1 MDAAFDRRSLV
12 TRRILLEVTEFRES
26 RRWFRHLS
34 GVPRT
39 VMEIGRRLLA
49 DEDLEIE
56 CFYYNSHAG
65 RFYHADRSL
74 FNEPEPNDQSASSGF
89 ARLGSATGDFARLLR
104 RGAASARRMRA
115 TRGAYRVARRA
126 FARSR
131 GARPVTFRADDTV
144 LILGAM
150 WGSRE
155 LPDAIAD
162 AELDV
167 GFRVST
173 LLYDLIPIEYPQFY
187 DEGFPEQYQHYLD
200 RVLAISDHLF
210 VISQATGRDLEAY
223 CSAHGVTQPQTEV
236 IYLGDGAVSA
246 TSSVRPAAL
255 PDGDFVL
262 AVSTFEPRKNH
273 QVLYDAVKHA
283 QLTGIVIPRIV
294 VVGSP
299 GWLTQELQFVVRN
312 DPETQDA
319 FIWLSR
325 TTDQEL
331 AWLYQHTLFTVY
343 PSIAEGWGLPI
354 AESMHFGKFCITCGV
369 SSMPEV
375 AGKLAEY
382 LSPYDPAAWA
392 ETIARYASD
401 SAELTEREARIRT
414 EYSPHSWETASA
426 AVREALV
433 D

>member
-1 MDAAFDRRSLV
+1 M
-12 TRRILLEVTEFRES
+12 TRRILVEVTEFRDS
-26 RRWFRHLS
+26 RRWYRHLS

-49 DEDLEIE
+49 DEQLEIE
-56 CFYYNSHAG
+56 CFYYNVHAG
-65 RFYHADRSL
+65 RFYYADRSL
-74 FNEPEPNDQSASSGF
+74 FDETQLQASSSDS
-89 ARLGSATGDFARLLR
+89 ARLGSRAAGLLMR
-104 RGAASARRMRA
+104 AAAKAERMRA
-115 TRGAYRVARRA
+115 TRGVYRVARRA
-126 FARSR
+126 FASSR
-131 GARPVTFRADDTV
+131 GARPVAFRPDDTV

-162 AELDV
+162 AQRAV
-167 GFRVST
+167 GFRATS

-187 DEGFPEQYQHYLD
+187 DQGFPEQYRNYLD

-210 VISQATGRDLEAY
+210 VISGATGRDLETY
-223 CSAHGVTQPQTEV
+223 CADHGLTQPPTEV

-246 TSSVRPAAL
+246 DRSVRPALL
-255 PDGDFVL
+255 PEGDFVL

-273 QVLYDAVKHA
+273 VVLYDAVKHA
-283 QLTGIVIPRIV
+283 QLTGIALPRVV
-294 VVGSP
+294 VVGNP
-299 GWLTQELQFVVRN
+299 GWLTQELQYVVRN
-312 DPETQDA
+312 DPSTQDA
-319 FIWLSR
+319 FIWLPR

-331 AWLYQHTLFTVY
+331 AWLYEHALFTVY
-343 PSIAEGWGLPI
+343 PSIVEGWGLPI

-375 AGKLAEY
+375 AGDLAEY

-401 SAELTEREARIRT
+401 PAALAQREARIKT
-414 EYSPHSWETASA
+414 DYSPHSWDAAA
-426 AVREALV
+426 AVVRAAL
-433 D
+433 DT

>member
-1 MDAAFDRRSLV
+1 M
-12 TRRILLEVTEFRES
+12 TRRILLEVTEFQES

-39 VMEIGRRLLA
+39 VMEIGRRLLD

-56 CFYYNSHAG
+56 CFFYNVHAR
-65 RFYHADRSL
+65 RFYYADRSL
-74 FNEPEPNDQSASSGF
+74 FQESPSTDESGSAGF
-89 ARLGSATGDFARLLR
+89 ARLGSATGDFVGLLR
-104 RGAASARRMRA
+104 RGAVRASRMRA
-115 TRGAYRVARRA
+115 TRGAYHVARRV
-126 FARSR
+126 FASSR

-144 LILGAM
+144 LVLGAM

-162 AELDV
+162 AQRHV
-167 GFRVST
+167 GFRVAT

-187 DEGFPEQYQHYLD
+187 DEGFPDQYRHYLD
-200 RVLAISDHLF
+200 RVLAISDHLY

-223 CSAHGVTQPQTEV
+223 CSRHSLIQPTTEV

-246 TSSVRPAAL
+246 DRSVRPQAL
-255 PDGDFVL
+255 PAGDFVL

-283 QLTGIVIPRIV
+283 QLTGITLPRIV

-299 GWLTQELQFVVRN
+299 GWLTEGLQFVVRN
-312 DPETQDA
+312 DPSTQDS
-319 FIWLSR
+319 FIWLPR

-331 AWLYQHTLFTVY
+331 AWLYEHALFTVY
-343 PSIAEGWGLPI
+343 PSIVEGWGLPI

-375 AGKLAEY
+375 AGELADY
-382 LSPYDPAAWA
+382 VSPYDPAAWA
-392 ETIARYASD
+392 DAIARYASD
-401 SAELTEREARIRT
+401 PGELARREAQIRAG
-414 EYSPHSWETASA
+414 YSAHSWDQAA
-426 AVREALV
+426 AVVRASLRG
-433 D
+433 